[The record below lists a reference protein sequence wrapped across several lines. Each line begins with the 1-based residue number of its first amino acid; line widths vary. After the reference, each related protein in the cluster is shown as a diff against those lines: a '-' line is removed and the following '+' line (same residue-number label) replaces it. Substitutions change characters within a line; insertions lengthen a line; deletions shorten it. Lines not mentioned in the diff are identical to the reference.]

1 MCGLRFEKTQHDVSQ
16 EINST
21 SENSTTVMQLNGF
34 TQATALN
41 LNMGYYIIR
50 INAKAS

>member
-1 MCGLRFEKTQHDVSQ
+1 MCGLRFEKTQQDVSQ

-41 LNMGYYIIR
+41 MGYYIIR